1 MIKDNL
7 INSETYYTISENL
20 KTGFNWL
27 KNTDLELIADG
38 KYTISDHV
46 FANVQ
51 SYETKDDAPFEAHK
65 KYIDI
70 QYMVDGEEFIE
81 VTDYNNT
88 EITVEYDSQKDIEF
102 LECKKQKD
110 TFRLQAGNFLVL
122 FPQDAHKP
130 ALNPNK
136 KLFVKKVIVK
146 VGI

>member
-1 MIKDNL
+1 MIKDKLN
-7 INSETYYTISENL
+7 NATTYCNISENL
-20 KTGFNWL
+20 KIGFDWL
-27 KNTDLELIADG
+27 KNTDLKLIADG
-38 KYTISDHV
+38 KYTISDNV
-46 FANVQ
+46 YANVQ

-70 QYMVDGEEFIE
+70 QYMIEGEEFVEIA
-81 VTDYNNT
+81 DYNNT
-88 EITVEYDSQKDIEF
+88 EITVDYDSVKDIEF
-102 LECKKQKD
+102 LKCNKQKD
-110 TFRLQAGNFLVL
+110 IFRLQAGSFLVL